1 MSTVETTIRVSI
13 PDGGATLG
21 EVEQRVAEAV
31 QAAGRELLVA
41 ACAALEREVV
51 RVLTR
56 RGQVQRV
63 KTRPLDVLTRFGWVR
78 LVRYQVVDLKQGRYR
93 CPLDE
98 VLGLRPRQHV
108 SPWAL
113 AQAVALASRIPYRQ
127 ATLLLAGL
135 VETALDHRTVYG
147 WVQQAGA
154 QVVADEDEQ
163 QEAVFGRG
171 QQAPSDPRVRELVV
185 TEADGTFLKA
195 QREAAPEFEVRLG
208 VLYSGKQL
216 ESPTAKHRRYRLE
229 ERVLYGGVEPAEA
242 FGERLFLAG
251 EARLGLSHARHLLLV
266 GDGAEWIEALAG
278 HQRWKATYQLDWW
291 HLTHAFHR
299 TFPDRPEL
307 ITQLKEALY
316 QGQGQ
321 RVVDLVALAQ
331 ALGGSDRER
340 VAKLYGYVRANQEG
354 FYGARRLR
362 EQLSPQAKLVAV
374 EGSGAVEKQMDL
386 MVGRRFKGQGMR
398 WTRRGANR
406 LLKLRLRQLQAAA

>member
-1 MSTVETTIRVSI
+1 MLS
-13 PDGGATLG
+13 
-21 EVEQRVAEAV
+21 
-31 QAAGRELLVA
+31 
-41 ACAALEREVV
+41 
-51 RVLTR
+51 
-56 RGQVQRV
+56 
-63 KTRPLDVLTRFGWVR
+63 RFGWVR
-78 LVRYQVVDLKQGRYR
+78 LVRCQVVDLKEGRYR

-98 VLGLRPRQHV
+98 VLGLRPRRHV
-108 SPWAL
+108 SPWVL
-113 AQAVALASRIPYRQ
+113 AQAVGLATRIPYRQ
-127 ATLLLAGL
+127 ATQLLAGL
-135 VETALDHRTVYG
+135 MGTTLDHRTVYA
-147 WVQQAGA
+147 WVQQAGS

-171 QQAPSDPRVRELVV
+171 QEAPSDPRVREMVV
-185 TEADGTFLKA
+185 TEVDGTFLKA
-195 QREAAPEFEVRLG
+195 QGEGAPEFEVRLG
-208 VLYSGKQL
+208 VLYSGKEL
-216 ESPTAKHRRYRLE
+216 ESCTAKHRRYRLR
-229 ERVLYGGVEPAEA
+229 ERVLYGGVEPAEV
-242 FGERLFLAG
+242 FGERLFLAA

-291 HLTHAFHR
+291 HLTHAFYR

-307 ITQLKEALY
+307 IAQLKEALY
-316 QGQGQ
+316 QGEGQ

-331 ALGGSDRER
+331 VLGGSDRER
-340 VAKLYGYVRANQEG
+340 VAKLYGYVRANQKG

-406 LLKLRLRQLQAAA
+406 LLKLRLRQLEAAA